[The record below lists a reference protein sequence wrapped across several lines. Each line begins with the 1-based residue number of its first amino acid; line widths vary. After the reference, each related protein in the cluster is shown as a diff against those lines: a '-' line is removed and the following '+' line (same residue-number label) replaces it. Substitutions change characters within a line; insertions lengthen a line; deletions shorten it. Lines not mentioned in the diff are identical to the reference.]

1 MWQQTNKKPCNPVRM
16 MKPLICDVIWDILLS
31 IKQIISPFCW
41 QQPITFTELE
51 GNVDSTKPAV
61 WSFFFFPDRR
71 FPFPEGDISRYLVLT
86 DSVKPTIIVF
96 TRTKNIKNSKHSVSV
111 NGTFVDNN
119 YRFCLKGVSR
129 GNLDEICPQGLA
141 ACECCV
147 FALSFCV
154 HVVCVLWVQQCNGS
168 LCESHNPGA
177 LRSAR
182 VSDGEGVCV
191 FSCAALFS
199 SHLCDDLQRVLSLL
213 PHYHP
218 TLECTDFDFGPVALW
233 RLSQYWVILP
243 QKTSEP

>member
-1 MWQQTNKKPCNPVRM
+1 

-31 IKQIISPFCW
+31 IKQIISPILLAAANHIYWARRKCW
-41 QQPITFTELE
+41 QHKTSSLVI
-51 GNVDSTKPAV
+51 
-61 WSFFFFPDRR
+61 FFSLDRR
-71 FPFPEGDISRYLVLT
+71 FPFPKGDISRYLVLT

-96 TRTKNIKNSKHSVSV
+96 TRTKNIENSKHSVSV

-177 LRSAR
+177 LRSAC

-199 SHLCDDLQRVLSLL
+199 SHLCDDLQKVLSLL

-218 TLECTDFDFGPVALW
+218 TLECTDFDFGPIALW